1 MMKTKV
7 LSCVVIAAGLLF
19 GSTSP
24 SYADS
29 KTYAA
34 SECVRWDERVDPAT
48 YINFSRRFNT
58 STTSRLRLD
67 CPAVK
72 DRSTDIRN
80 SWIRV
85 IDQHP
90 TDQVCAQL
98 IAYKQLG
105 ALTVLRGTPAL
116 CTTLVFASPNSVQ
129 LNTGALAAIPVD
141 AHYHFSVYRIPPRL
155 NGRDSGVVTYY
166 VDEVDFE

>member
-7 LSCVVIAAGLLF
+7 LSSVVIAAGLLF
-19 GSTSP
+19 GATSL

-29 KTYAA
+29 KTYPA
-34 SECVRWDERVDPAT
+34 SECVRWDERVDPVT
-48 YINFSRRFNT
+48 FLNFGRRFNP
-58 STTSRLRLD
+58 STTLRLRLD

-72 DRSTDIRN
+72 DRSTDVRN

-90 TDQVCAQL
+90 NDQVCAQF

-105 ALTVLRGTPAL
+105 ALTVIRGTPQL
-116 CTTLVFASPNSVQ
+116 CTTLAFVSATPVQ
-129 LNTGALAAIPVD
+129 LNTGALAAIPAD
-141 AHYHFSVYRIPPRL
+141 AHYYFSVLRIPMNF
-155 NGRDSGVVTYY
+155 NGAVSGVVTYA